1 MQVIMGNRDIGS
13 RKLGNL
19 QYFDVPSGAFP
30 VPWGKGKECADPEK
44 CSRSAL
50 QGNYEGVS
58 AEEYK
63 RRQEALRAGIGFTK
77 QELIVPVGGAPQAV
91 PAPGVWTLPGFAPA
105 MTPTWL
111 YPVTT
116 PAATETPSNGGLST
130 KTLIIGGAVLFV
142 GIAAVAFL
150 TRR

>member
-1 MQVIMGNRDIGS
+1 MQMILGNRDIGS

-30 VPWGKGKECADPEK
+30 VPWGKGKECSDPEK
-44 CSRSAL
+44 CSKNAL

-58 AEEYK
+58 AEEYR
-63 RRQEALRAGIGFTK
+63 RRQAALRPGMGFTK
-77 QELIVPVGGAPQAV
+77 QELVIPVGGAPQAV
-91 PAPGVWTLPGFAPA
+91 PTPGIWTLPGFTPA

-116 PAATETPSNGGLST
+116 PQPTEAPSNGPST
-130 KTLIIGGAVLFV
+130 KTLIIGGAILLV
-142 GIAAVAFL
+142 GITAVAFL
-150 TRR
+150 TRG